1 MAYFNECKV
10 SFIKDIH
17 QKDVYFPYLSH
28 SNSPSPGIGH
38 PLYSKHL
45 NRRDTHI
52 NQHSR
57 QKMIQIKRETH
68 VLINTAQKTV
78 HNNLQHAL
86 NNRDTPN
93 LATCLFYKDLEKN
106 TTFLT

>member
-1 MAYFNECKV
+1 MILALSLSNTKV
-10 SFIKDIH
+10 SPCGHF
-17 QKDVYFPYLSH
+17 DVCDFEQFLKKSTNSLFLS
-28 SNSPSPGIGH
+28 
-38 PLYSKHL
+38 YSKHL

-106 TTFLT
+106 TTFVT

>member
-1 MAYFNECKV
+1 MRPEKKILLPTPGTVQELECIYTV
-10 SFIKDIH
+10 TPSRIRDFLL
-17 QKDVYFPYLSH
+17 LS
-28 SNSPSPGIGH
+28 I
-38 PLYSKHL
+38 YSKHV

-93 LATCLFYKDLEKN
+93 LATCFFYKDLEKN

>member
-1 MAYFNECKV
+1 MLLVGFVWMMEQSGGGLGALGT
-10 SFIKDIH
+10 SAH
-17 QKDVYFPYLSH
+17 
-28 SNSPSPGIGH
+28 
-38 PLYSKHL
+38 YSKHL

>member
-1 MAYFNECKV
+1 MGFELIQGARIAAPSRIRDFLL
-10 SFIKDIH
+10 
-17 QKDVYFPYLSH
+17 LS
-28 SNSPSPGIGH
+28 I
-38 PLYSKHL
+38 YSKHL

-93 LATCLFYKDLEKN
+93 LATCFFYKDFEKKYN
-106 TTFLT
+106 FFNLRGHP

>member
-1 MAYFNECKV
+1 MTQFKKSKKAT
-10 SFIKDIH
+10 
-17 QKDVYFPYLSH
+17 
-28 SNSPSPGIGH
+28 
-38 PLYSKHL
+38 YSKHL

-93 LATCLFYKDLEKN
+93 LATCLFYKDLENKAKQLQN
-106 TTFLT
+106 KCRPRYCTHDCT

>member
-1 MAYFNECKV
+1 MGFELIQGACIAPSRIRDFLL
-10 SFIKDIH
+10 
-17 QKDVYFPYLSH
+17 LS
-28 SNSPSPGIGH
+28 I
-38 PLYSKHL
+38 YSKHL

-93 LATCLFYKDLEKN
+93 LATCFFYKDLKKN

>member
-1 MAYFNECKV
+1 MIENTFVMLKT
-10 SFIKDIH
+10 
-17 QKDVYFPYLSH
+17 
-28 SNSPSPGIGH
+28 
-38 PLYSKHL
+38 YSKHL

>member
-1 MAYFNECKV
+1 M
-10 SFIKDIH
+10 IH
-17 QKDVYFPYLSH
+17 LKFLDLRIV
-28 SNSPSPGIGH
+28 GGVGR
-38 PLYSKHL
+38 YSTHL

>member
-1 MAYFNECKV
+1 
-10 SFIKDIH
+10 
-17 QKDVYFPYLSH
+17 
-28 SNSPSPGIGH
+28 
-38 PLYSKHL
+38 
-45 NRRDTHI
+45 
-52 NQHSR
+52 
-57 QKMIQIKRETH
+57 MIQIKRETH

-106 TTFLT
+106 TAFFT

>member
-1 MAYFNECKV
+1 MHFSHVIRAIIINENYQSIFG
-10 SFIKDIH
+10 SFAE
-17 QKDVYFPYLSH
+17 
-28 SNSPSPGIGH
+28 
-38 PLYSKHL
+38 YSKHL